1 MTFTN
6 DVEFA
11 TFLRSVVTAGRT
23 LTDAEL
29 EAVSAWTD
37 GIPDLDLEPGL
48 SVSRKTLDTLE
59 IRTYRK
65 GVCVGSVEMTPAEA
79 ISKYGLK

>member
-1 MTFTN
+1 MTFTT

-11 TFLRSVVTAGRT
+11 LFLRSVMAAGRT

-37 GIPDLDLEPGL
+37 GIPDLNLEPGL
-48 SVSRKTLDTLE
+48 SVSRKTIDTLE
-59 IRTYRK
+59 IRKYNR
-65 GVCVGSVEMTPAEA
+65 GVCVDRIEMTPDAAIAE
-79 ISKYGLK
+79 YGLK